1 MPQLNLIDPNLNGN
15 LGSISSPVTNG
26 HSPFPHHR
34 EHRDQASE
42 HKAIQTIPQLELDL
56 NATNQQLIDADA
68 VTIVKWAAEV
78 FGNGLVMSTSFGI
91 QAAVMLHLVTDV
103 VPNIPIIWVDTGYL
117 PTETYIFAE
126 QLTERLNLN
135 LKVYQSPISPA
146 RMEALQGR
154 LWEKDDIES
163 LNYYDKI
170 RKVEPMQRALKELK
184 ATAWLAGLRA
194 DQTHHRKTLNP
205 VAQQS
210 GRYKVHPILSW
221 NSRDIYQYLTAHD
234 LPYHPYFD
242 LGYTTVGDWHS
253 SRPLMATDENERD
266 TRFRGLKQECGLH
279 LPQTEEEAKSLDSSA
294 L

>member
-1 MPQLNLIDPNLNGN
+1 MPQLNLIDPNVNGN

-26 HSPFPHHR
+26 HTLWTQHR
-34 EHRDQASE
+34 DHRDQASE

-135 LKVYQSPISPA
+135 LKVYQSPVSPA
-146 RMEALQGR
+146 RMEALHGR